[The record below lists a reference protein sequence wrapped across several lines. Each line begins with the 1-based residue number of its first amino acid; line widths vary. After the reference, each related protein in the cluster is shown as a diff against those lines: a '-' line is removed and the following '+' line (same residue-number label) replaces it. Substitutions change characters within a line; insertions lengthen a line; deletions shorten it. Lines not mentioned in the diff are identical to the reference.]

1 MFFKSAVQ
9 VIPFKEFMATKAT
22 VGSSYYSA
30 SYLLGSDIVQ
40 LVDYGSIFFIGLGVV
55 LLGITILEKYG
66 VKINK
71 ELVRAVVLVLGIS
84 SVLFAILNSS
94 FLTGLR
100 FGW

>member
-1 MFFKSAVQ
+1 MGA
-9 VIPFKEFMATKAT
+9 
-22 VGSSYYSA
+22 
-30 SYLLGSDIVQ
+30 DIVQ
-40 LVDYGSIFFIGLGVV
+40 LVDYGLIFFIGLGVV
-55 LLGITILEKYG
+55 FLGITVLEKYG